1 MVTTKTFKVG
11 SGAITKLKS
20 MEWAENIVRNNEKTL
35 RGFLRRKLL
44 IIDCETWHQSVV
56 LVSMTIFGQNDF
68 LDCFYSDRP
77 NISFD

>member
-1 MVTTKTFKVG
+1 MKKH
-11 SGAITKLKS
+11 
-20 MEWAENIVRNNEKTL
+20 L
-35 RGFLRRKLL
+35 RGFLWRKML

-68 LDCFYSDRP
+68 LECFHSDSP